1 MRRYNEDDM
10 ENSVEQARCS
20 THSVPQ
26 SSVSISVFSD
36 EILLH
41 ILSYIPSYDLVLSVS
56 RVCRKL
62 QTLCQDKSLISHIQ
76 LHKEYR
82 ASDEAVKKL
91 LKELSGGVQ
100 TLDASGCYWLSGST
114 QDVVTRCVG
123 LVRLDVSG
131 WRVTPARLSRLLGSL
146 RSLHSLSLDVG
157 TGFDLQQLSTEGKAA
172 LARLSELKQTLLTP
186 SYGVVPCCGALQ
198 SLSLYLEVAEGWHEP
213 SAHLQLIVGQSSVPR
228 YHNLRWFSA
237 RLAPGEV
244 NRALLSLYL
253 AAFSMRVPEGLTGL
267 VVAIPGPAPPIPAS
281 AGLLTQ
287 GIVSAGSAITAF
299 QLPQM
304 WLDGPMLRR
313 VLGYGC
319 PAYLNVSRCAVP
331 GFEPL
336 CVLLGSG
343 CDLSPLRSLNLR
355 GKNDEEVDAED
366 IRTLTESCPHLAHF
380 NLSSTH
386 YHHTAPEKPDGHL
399 CAALGYLT
407 CLRSLALPACALS
420 RGPPVPANKP
430 DLTTKLCSESL
441 LLGLKKT
448 RRVGIPAFQPTIDGT
463 GAPKEEQEAEAESF
477 LRPLINGCPYL
488 VELELIGTGFLSA
501 MPRYDPA
508 MRKDPAACPWSFQV
522 GDAQLA
528 ALGKLHFLRRLTL
541 AHLPGVLKG
550 TGLIQLV
557 LGCRD
562 LQVLSVANLGCLKTV
577 NYTVAL
583 QEALKHCTQ
592 LREFRLEQP
601 YFSANG
607 SFFDA
612 LSHCRLLQ
620 RLCLVSRHGTFQ
632 HAAAV
637 SFMQHC
643 EDVVVFHM
651 FTGGTLVACKTLQK
665 TLQDGLSASRP
676 ALSVVVYPL
685 LHEDLGNVIKD
696 MPLCHLDEITLF
708 KTRVAE
714 DPTVL

>member
-1 MRRYNEDDM
+1 MRLLR
-10 ENSVEQARCS
+10 VC
-20 THSVPQ
+20 
-26 SSVSISVFSD
+26 SVSPQAQCSPESISQCSVTISDFSD

-62 QTLCQDKSLISHIQ
+62 QSLCQDKSLISHIQ

-82 ASDEAVKKL
+82 VSTESSCLSSFTAFTMSCLDVSFISQVSDEAVKRL
-91 LKELSGGVQ
+91 LKELSGDVQ

-114 QDVVTRCVG
+114 LDVVTRCVG

-146 RSLHSLSLDVG
+146 RQLRSLALDIG
-157 TGFDLQQLSTEGKAA
+157 TGFDLQKLSDEGKAA
-172 LARLSELKQTLLTP
+172 LARLGELKQTLLTP

-198 SLSLYLEVAEGWHEP
+198 RLSLYLEVAEGWHEP
-213 SAHLQLIVGQSSVPR
+213 CAHLQLIVGQSSVPR
-228 YHNLRWFSA
+228 YHNLHWFSA

-267 VVAIPGPAPPIPAS
+267 VVAMPGPAPPTPAS

-287 GIVSAGSAITAF
+287 GIISAGGAF
-299 QLPQM
+299 QLPQT
-304 WLDGPMLRR
+304 WLDGATLRR

-336 CVLLGSG
+336 CVLLGAG
-343 CDLSPLRSLNLR
+343 CELSPLRSLNLR
-355 GKNDEEVDAED
+355 GKTEEEVDAED
-366 IRTLTESCPHLAHF
+366 IRTLTESCPRLAHF

-399 CAALGYLT
+399 CVALGYLGR
-407 CLRSLALPACALS
+407 LRSLALSACALS
-420 RGPPVPANKP
+420 RGPPVPADKP
-430 DLTTKLCSESL
+430 DLATKLCSESL

-448 RRVGIPAFQPTIDGT
+448 RRVGVPAYQPMMDST
-463 GAPKEEQEAEAESF
+463 GALKEEQEGEAESF

-528 ALGKLHFLRRLTL
+528 ALGKLRFLRRLTL

-562 LQVLSVANLGCLKTV
+562 LQALSLASLGSLKTV
-577 NYTVAL
+577 NYTAAL

-592 LREFRLEQP
+592 LREFR
-601 YFSANG
+601 
-607 SFFDA
+607 
-612 LSHCRLLQ
+612 
-620 RLCLVSRHGTFQ
+620 
-632 HAAAV
+632 
-637 SFMQHC
+637 
-643 EDVVVFHM
+643 
-651 FTGGTLVACKTLQK
+651 
-665 TLQDGLSASRP
+665 
-676 ALSVVVYPL
+676 
-685 LHEDLGNVIKD
+685 
-696 MPLCHLDEITLF
+696 
-708 KTRVAE
+708 
-714 DPTVL
+714 

>member
-1 MRRYNEDDM
+1 M
-10 ENSVEQARCS
+10 ENPIEPAQCS
-20 THSVPQ
+20 PESISQ
-26 SSVSISVFSD
+26 SSVTISDFSD

-82 ASDEAVKKL
+82 ASEEAVKRL
-91 LKELSGGVQ
+91 LKELSGDIQ
-100 TLDASGCYWLSGST
+100 TLDASGCYWLAGST
-114 QDVVTRCVG
+114 LDVVIRCAG

-146 RSLHSLSLDVG
+146 RLLRSLALDIG
-157 TGFDLQQLSTEGKAA
+157 TGFDLQQLSAEGKAA

-213 SAHLQLIVGQSSVPR
+213 SAHLQLLVGQSSVPR
-228 YHNLRWFSA
+228 YHNLHWFSA

-267 VVAIPGPAPPIPAS
+267 VVAMPGPASPIPAS
-281 AGLLTQ
+281 TGLLTQ
-287 GIVSAGSAITAF
+287 GILSAGSAISAF
-299 QLPQM
+299 QLPQT
-304 WLDGPMLRR
+304 WLDGATLRR
-313 VLGYGC
+313 VLGHGC
-319 PAYLNVSRCAVP
+319 PAYLNVSRCAAP

-336 CVLLGSG
+336 CVLLGAG
-343 CDLSPLRSLNLR
+343 CELSPLRSLNLR
-355 GKNDEEVDAED
+355 GKTEEEVDAEG
-366 IRTLTESCPHLAHF
+366 IRTLTESCPQLTHL

-386 YHHTAPEKPDGHL
+386 YHHTTPEKLDGHL
-399 CAALGYLT
+399 CGALGYLSR
-407 CLRSLALPACALS
+407 LRSLALPACALS
-420 RGPPVPANKP
+420 QGPPVPANKP
-430 DLTTKLCSESL
+430 DMATKLSSESL
-441 LLGLKKT
+441 LLGLKKN
-448 RRVGIPAFQPTIDGT
+448 RRIGVPAYQPMLDNT
-463 GAPKEEQEAEAESF
+463 GGLKEEQEGEAESF

-501 MPRYDPA
+501 MPRYEPA

-528 ALGKLHFLRRLTL
+528 ALGKLRFLRRLTL

-557 LGCRD
+557 LGCKD
-562 LQVLSVANLGCLKTV
+562 LQVLSLANLGSLKTV
-577 NYTVAL
+577 NYTPAL

-601 YFSANG
+601 YFSANA

-612 LSHCRLLQ
+612 LAHCRLLQ

-643 EDVVVFHM
+643 DDVIMFHM

-665 TLQDGLSASRP
+665 TLLDSLSASRP

-685 LHEDLGNVIKD
+685 LHEELGNVIRE